1 MKNKWLVM
9 SNVRTNKEKKNTYQ
23 SAMFKE
29 LEEPQKKRKKT
40 KPYERFVKEIE
51 FFFFGCFQ

>member
-23 SAMFKE
+23 NAMFKE
-29 LEEPQKKRKKT
+29 LKAII
-40 KPYERFVKEIE
+40 V
-51 FFFFGCFQ
+51 